1 MAAKKK
7 VAKKA
12 TKPAKK
18 AVKKAPA
25 KKATAKKAVAKKAP
39 AKKVPAKKAV
49 AKKVTAKKAVAKK
62 APVKKA
68 AAKKVTAPEKKTPV
82 KKRVK
87 RAKQKFGAASTASIL
102 GLSIGRGKKSKV
114 VKQPKT
120 PSAGKW
126 EKHKNVLI
134 GLRER
139 LTDQRNGLA
148 KESAKEMESYGVH
161 MADSGTDNFDR
172 DFNLSLF
179 SSDQDVIYEIEE
191 ALKRIERGTYG
202 VCELTGKP
210 IPQPRLTAI
219 PWTRFRVDAQ
229 SELERYG
236 AVQNRS
242 LGQLG
247 TITTPGAA
255 TKDKVEADLPEPK
268 SKKE

>member
-25 KKATAKKAVAKKAP
+25 KKATAKKTVAKKAP

-49 AKKVTAKKAVAKK
+49 AKR

-68 AAKKVTAPEKKTPV
+68 AAKVTAPEKETPV

-102 GLSIGRGKKSKV
+102 GLPIGRGKKSKV
-114 VKQPKT
+114 VKQSKT

-172 DFNLSLF
+172 DFNLSLL

-255 TKDKVEADLPEPK
+255 SKDKVEAELPEPK

>member
-7 VAKKA
+7 VAKKT
-12 TKPAKK
+12 TKTAKK
-18 AVKKAPA
+18 AVKKAPTKKAVA
-25 KKATAKKAVAKKAP
+25 KKAVAKKAVAKKAP
-39 AKKVPAKKAV
+39 AKKAA
-49 AKKVTAKKAVAKK
+49 AKKAVAKK
-62 APVKKA
+62 APAKKA
-68 AAKKVTAPEKKTPV
+68 APEKAAPA

-102 GLSIGRGKKSKV
+102 GLPVKGGSKGKV
-114 VKQPKT
+114 VKLPKT

-126 EKHKNVLI
+126 EKHKNLLI

-172 DFNLSLF
+172 DFNLSLL

-236 AVQNRS
+236 AVQSRS

-255 TKDKVEADLPEPK
+255 SKDKVEADLPEPK
-268 SKKE
+268 SMKE

>member
-1 MAAKKK
+1 MASKKKIVKKTTNAAKK
-7 VAKKA
+7 VV
-12 TKPAKK
+12 KK
-18 AVKKAPA
+18 AV
-25 KKATAKKAVAKKAP
+25 AKKAVAKKA
-39 AKKVPAKKAV
+39 V
-49 AKKVTAKKAVAKK
+49 AKKAVAKK
-62 APVKKA
+62 AVAEKAVAEKKA
-68 AAKKVTAPEKKTPV
+68 PI

-102 GLSIGRGKKSKV
+102 GLPVSGNKKKKAVKHLEMSSVGKYE
-114 VKQPKT
+114 KQ
-120 PSAGKW
+120 
-126 EKHKNVLI
+126 KNLLI

-172 DFNLSLF
+172 DFNLSLL

-191 ALKRIERGTYG
+191 ALKRIEKGTFG
-202 VCELTGKP
+202 LCELTGKP
-210 IPQPRLTAI
+210 IPLPRLNAI

-236 AVQNRS
+236 ALQSRS

-247 TITTPGAA
+247 NITTPGAQI
-255 TKDKVEADLPEPK
+255 KDKIEGDFPDPK
-268 SKKE
+268 TAKKL

>member
-7 VAKKA
+7 VAKK
-12 TKPAKK
+12 TTNTAKK
-18 AVKKAPA
+18 AVKKVSA
-25 KKATAKKAVAKKAP
+25 KKAAAKKAVAKKAVAKKAP
-39 AKKVPAKKAV
+39 AKKAAAKK
-49 AKKVTAKKAVAKK
+49 TVAKK
-62 APVKKA
+62 APAKKA
-68 AAKKVTAPEKKTPV
+68 APEKAAPA

-102 GLSIGRGKKSKV
+102 GLPTGGGKKSKAI
-114 VKQPKT
+114 KRPKT
-120 PSAGKW
+120 LSAGKW
-126 EKHKNVLI
+126 EKHKNLLI

-148 KESAKEMESYGVH
+148 KESAMEMESYGVH

-172 DFNLSLF
+172 DFNLSLL

-255 TKDKVEADLPEPK
+255 SKDKVEAELPEPK

>member
-49 AKKVTAKKAVAKK
+49 AKR

-68 AAKKVTAPEKKTPV
+68 AAKKVTAPEKETPV

-102 GLSIGRGKKSKV
+102 GLPIGRGKKSKV
-114 VKQPKT
+114 VKQSKT

-148 KESAKEMESYGVH
+148 KESAKASPSGL
-161 MADSGTDNFDR
+161 AD
-172 DFNLSLF
+172 
-179 SSDQDVIYEIEE
+179 
-191 ALKRIERGTYG
+191 
-202 VCELTGKP
+202 
-210 IPQPRLTAI
+210 
-219 PWTRFRVDAQ
+219 
-229 SELERYG
+229 
-236 AVQNRS
+236 
-242 LGQLG
+242 
-247 TITTPGAA
+247 
-255 TKDKVEADLPEPK
+255 
-268 SKKE
+268 

>member
-1 MAAKKK
+1 M
-7 VAKKA
+7 
-12 TKPAKK
+12 
-18 AVKKAPA
+18 
-25 KKATAKKAVAKKAP
+25 
-39 AKKVPAKKAV
+39 
-49 AKKVTAKKAVAKK
+49 
-62 APVKKA
+62 
-68 AAKKVTAPEKKTPV
+68 
-82 KKRVK
+82 K

-102 GLSIGRGKKSKV
+102 GLPTGRGKKSKV

-120 PSAGKW
+120 PSVGKW
-126 EKHKNVLI
+126 EKHKNLLI

-172 DFNLSLF
+172 DFNLSLL

-236 AVQNRS
+236 AVQGRS

-255 TKDKVEADLPEPK
+255 SKDKVEADLPEPK

>member
-7 VAKKA
+7 VAKKT
-12 TKPAKK
+12 TKTAKK
-18 AVKKAPA
+18 AANKALSKKAS
-25 KKATAKKAVAKKAP
+25 AKKAVAKKP
-39 AKKVPAKKAV
+39 S
-49 AKKVTAKKAVAKK
+49 AKK
-62 APVKKA
+62 APVKKTAVKKA
-68 AAKKVTAPEKKTPV
+68 ATKKAVTKKKVAKEAVPEKAAPV

-102 GLSIGRGKKSKV
+102 GLPSGGGKRSKA
-114 VKQPKT
+114 VKRTKT

-126 EKHKNVLI
+126 EKHKNLLI

-172 DFNLSLF
+172 DFNLSLL

-255 TKDKVEADLPEPK
+255 TKDKVEAELPEPK
-268 SKKE
+268 SKKD

>member
-7 VAKKA
+7 VAKKT
-12 TKPAKK
+12 TKTAKK
-18 AVKKAPA
+18 AAKKAPA
-25 KKATAKKAVAKKAP
+25 KKAAAKKAPAKKAVAKKA
-39 AKKVPAKKAV
+39 
-49 AKKVTAKKAVAKK
+49 VAKK
-62 APVKKA
+62 ASVKKA
-68 AAKKVTAPEKKTPV
+68 FKKAATKKAATKKTVTKEAVPEKAAPV

-102 GLSIGRGKKSKV
+102 GLPSGGGEKSKA
-114 VKQPKT
+114 VKRLKT

-126 EKHKNVLI
+126 EKHKNLLI
-134 GLRER
+134 RLRER

-172 DFNLSLF
+172 DFNLSLL

-255 TKDKVEADLPEPK
+255 SKDKVEAELPEPK